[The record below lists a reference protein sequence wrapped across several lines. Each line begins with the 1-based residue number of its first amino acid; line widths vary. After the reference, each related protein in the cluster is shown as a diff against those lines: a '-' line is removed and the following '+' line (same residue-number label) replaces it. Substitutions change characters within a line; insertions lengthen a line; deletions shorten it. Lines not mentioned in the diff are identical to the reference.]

1 MRQVR
6 TSKKLTALGAY
17 HAGKLYLPPGYHIR
31 LDADLL
37 TLHREDG
44 SMVASFVVGAA
55 PAEVVREAEDDY
67 RASGEAAS

>member
-1 MRQVR
+1 VR
-6 TSKKLTALGAY
+6 TSRKLTALAAY